1 MNADAPTLT
10 KQPTAAPAR
19 TDVIDVA
26 FGFDNNYTEHGA
38 AVMAAV
44 ASYGGAYRFII
55 LHVGVDAAAQK
66 RVESVAPNA
75 SFIWV
80 EVGDDDVPA
89 FANRQH
95 FSRAT
100 LFRLGLEKLA
110 PADCHKLL
118 YLDADITVLRD
129 VRELYAIDLGD
140 DPIAGAIDAFVDPAA
155 FARSWSLPTG
165 ADYFNAGVLV
175 IDLDRVRVE
184 KLFTKAAEFVALYDP
199 PLNDQDALNFA
210 CWGRWKRFSV
220 AWNAQRHMAIATL
233 TAEMSEDKHLG
244 NQRPR
249 IIHFTGPEKP
259 WLPNVYHPWAWLYWQ
274 SLKRT
279 PFFAD
284 VASRYHVDAKER
296 ARMLLRFVRRWRWLS
311 PA

>member
-1 MNADAPTLT
+1 VSAPTNT
-10 KQPTAAPAR
+10 G
-19 TDVIDVA
+19 VVDVA
-26 FGFDNNYTEHGA
+26 FGFDKNYVEHGA
-38 AVMAAV
+38 AVMASV
-44 ASYGGAYRFII
+44 ASHGGAYRFII

-75 SFIWV
+75 TFVWV

-89 FANRQH
+89 FANRMH
-95 FSRAT
+95 FTRAT

-110 PADCHKLL
+110 PADCHRLL

-129 VRELYAIDLGD
+129 VRELYAMDLEGN
-140 DPIAGAIDAFVDPAA
+140 PVAAAIDAFVDPIA
-155 FARSWSLPTG
+155 FAKRWSLTPG
-165 ADYFNAGVLV
+165 PEYFNAGILV
-175 IDLDRVRVE
+175 IDLDMVRAE
-184 KLFTKAAEFVALYDP
+184 KLFTKAAKFVADNDP
-199 PLNDQDALNFA
+199 PLNDQDGLNFA

-220 AWNAQRHMAIATL
+220 AWNAQRHMAIGTL
-233 TAEMSEDKHLG
+233 IAEISVDKHLG
-244 NQRPR
+244 NRQPR

-279 PFFAD
+279 PFFDD
-284 VASRYHVDAKER
+284 VAARYQVNAQER
-296 ARMLLRFVRRWRWLS
+296 ARMLMRFLRRWRWLS

>member
-1 MNADAPTLT
+1 VSRLT
-10 KQPTAAPAR
+10 N
-19 TDVIDVA
+19 TDVVDVA
-26 FGFDNNYTEHGA
+26 FGFDKNYVEHGA
-38 AVMAAV
+38 AVMASV
-44 ASYGGAYRFII
+44 ASHGDAFRFII

-75 SFIWV
+75 TFVWV

-89 FANRQH
+89 FANRMH
-95 FSRAT
+95 FTRAT

-110 PADCHKLL
+110 PADCHRLL

-129 VRELYAIDLGD
+129 VRELYDMDLEGN
-140 DPIAGAIDAFVDPAA
+140 PVAAAIDAFVDPIA
-155 FARSWSLPTG
+155 FAERWSLTPG
-165 ADYFNAGVLV
+165 PEYFNAGILV
-175 IDLDRVRVE
+175 IDLDMVRAE
-184 KLFTKAAEFVALYDP
+184 KLFTKAAKFVADNDP
-199 PLNDQDALNFA
+199 PLNDQDGLNFA

-220 AWNAQRHMAIATL
+220 AWNAQRHMAIAAL
-233 TAEMSEDKHLG
+233 IAEMSVDKHLG
-244 NQRPR
+244 NQQPR

-279 PFFAD
+279 PFFND
-284 VASRYHVDAKER
+284 VAARYQVDAKER
-296 ARMLLRFVRRWRWLS
+296 ARMLMRFLRRWRWLS